1 MAVHLYVGSPLSD
14 SPPLCCGRTAPK
26 VSEEEGSY
34 APRFYCRF
42 LEKSKS
48 CLLLLV
54 TLPHLIDTLAVGR
67 FKVPAMTVYD
77 VATKA
82 LDTVISSGQH
92 HWPDFWDYIVLFQLV
107 EAFPV

>member
-1 MAVHLYVGSPLSD
+1 MLAVHLVTPRLR
-14 SPPLCCGRTAPK
+14 CGRTATK
-26 VSEEEGSY
+26 VSEEECSY
-34 APRFYCRF
+34 APRFYRWF

>member
-14 SPPLCCGRTAPK
+14 SPPLCCGWTAPK

-34 APRFYCRF
+34 APHFYCRF

-54 TLPHLIDTLAVGR
+54 TLPHLIDTLAVGW
-67 FKVPAMTVYD
+67 FKVPAMTIYKTG
-77 VATKA
+77 TKA
-82 LDTVISSGQH
+82 LDT
-92 HWPDFWDYIVLFQLV
+92 
-107 EAFPV
+107 